1 MRPARSLV
9 LFACATALTAPVA
22 GCATSEGQDSLAG
35 AGVAANPAAVAPG
48 AQPPANKDKA
58 PAPREE
64 QPSSPSKDPDGVP
77 TNIPKAI
84 PNPEPPPDPAKI
96 ALKARATSSTSNPLA
111 GVGQQGYAR
120 VSTYVDLAWSASKQA
135 ASYRVSVN
143 DGSDDKFYLKATL
156 NAKTTRYRYGGGL
169 LTNAVAVDR
178 PYKFMVQAL
187 NSSGQVMA
195 QGEDSTKA
203 LYPLG
208 MPKLVSPANG
218 AAGTTI
224 QPQFQWTKVN
234 NADGYFVEVFSGM
247 YFVPTWRGY
256 GAGAER
262 IAMTYGDGGDFY
274 PGTYPA
280 VWTAVLTQGQRYTW
294 TVTAIKTDTGNMA
307 TAKAIAESNAPSQ
320 IFVP

>member
-9 LFACATALTAPVA
+9 FFACAIALTLPVVGCGASEGRPSDASNLSSNPAAAPVA
-22 GCATSEGQDSLAG
+22 QLPPAKDKNAAPKEGQPKG
-35 AGVAANPAAVAPG
+35 
-48 AQPPANKDKA
+48 
-58 PAPREE
+58 
-64 QPSSPSKDPDGVP
+64 PSQDPDGVP
-77 TNIPKAI
+77 TNVPKEI

-96 ALKARATSSTSNPLA
+96 ALKARAVSSTSNPLA
-111 GVGQQGYAR
+111 ALGKPGFAK
-120 VSTYVDLAWSASKQA
+120 VSTYIDLAWSPIKQA

-156 NAKTTRYRYGGGL
+156 NAKSTRFRFGGGL

-178 PYKFMVQAL
+178 NYKFMVQAL
-187 NSSGQVMA
+187 NTSGQVMA
-195 QGEDSTKA
+195 QGEDATKP

-208 MPKLVSPANG
+208 MPKLISPANG

-224 QPQFQWTKVN
+224 QPQFQWSKVN

-247 YFVPTWRGY
+247 YYVPTWRGY

-262 IAMTYGDGGDFY
+262 IAMTYGDAGDFY

-280 VWTAVLTQGQRYTW
+280 VWTMVLAPGQRYTW